1 MFYMKSLLILPSF
14 HKKTL
19 SHSGNIKIFC
29 PERRMY
35 MYTPPTIYGR
45 SSKWRETINEM
56 DGNIP
61 GGNFLRGNFP
71 GGSLMSGNITGGN
84 FPGGGGN
91 FPRTVSCKMITNHIY
106 SNFYKKSLYVF
117 CLSPVFF
124 YWKFLFY
131 FTLTE
136 KWNKKRNTLTE
147 LKYLLFCSSIDL
159 LDVKGVNF
167 QKKFDRW

>member
-84 FPGGGGN
+84 FPGGGEIFLEPFLAKWSLTIFTVTSIKKVYMYFVFLLSSFIEN
-91 FPRTVSCKMITNHIY
+91 FFFT
-106 SNFYKKSLYVF
+106 SL
-117 CLSPVFF
+117 
-124 YWKFLFY
+124 
-131 FTLTE
+131 
-136 KWNKKRNTLTE
+136 
-147 LKYLLFCSSIDL
+147 
-159 LDVKGVNF
+159 
-167 QKKFDRW
+167 